1 MKKLSKH
8 LRMAKRTTR
17 RLGALALITAALLAG
32 GSALAQNQ
40 DSTANT
46 GETLRAT
53 IAIAK
58 TMDPNTWMQMMT
70 MSMDPRI
77 WMNPISSCAACHD
90 NEDVGRYQQVF
101 GPFVPATMMNP
112 AMWAS
117 PDAYNNMMASVTDA
131 KAAEHWQ
138 RAVEEKYGLKP
149 GDTAP
154 TMHNWWPW
162 GMAPTVPVPTPA
174 Q

>member
-1 MKKLSKH
+1 MPCGPDSATAR
-8 LRMAKRTTR
+8 LRFLR
-17 RLGALALITAALLAG
+17 RLLKDT
-32 GSALAQNQ
+32 
-40 DSTANT
+40 
-46 GETLRAT
+46 
-53 IAIAK
+53 
-58 TMDPNTWMQMMT
+58 P
-70 MSMDPRI
+70 
-77 WMNPISSCAACHD
+77 
-90 NEDVGRYQQVF
+90 QVF

-112 AMWAS
+112 AMCAS